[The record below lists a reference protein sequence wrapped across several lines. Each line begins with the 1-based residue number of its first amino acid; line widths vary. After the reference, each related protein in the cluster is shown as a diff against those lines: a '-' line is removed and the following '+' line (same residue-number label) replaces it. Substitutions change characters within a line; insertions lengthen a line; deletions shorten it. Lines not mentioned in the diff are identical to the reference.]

1 MFQPLQALIDLVL
14 PPRCPG
20 CRVIVDGDGRFCADC
35 WPQLQFISSPACACC
50 GLPFEIDRGPGALC
64 GQCLATPP
72 RYTSAR
78 AALVYGGPARTV
90 LLGLKHGDRQ
100 HLATMMARQMLR
112 PGAEFLAPDVVLVP
126 VPLHRWRLW
135 RRGFNQAAL
144 LARAIAAASGA
155 ELAIDALER
164 VKPTPPSQGMGRA
177 ARRLCPRPAPGRRA
191 GRPCLDLC
199 PGGAH
204 DRRGVSPVGRQRRG
218 WRRKPEHGTM
228 TLGEKIMAKV
238 EIYTK
243 FLCPYCTRAKAL
255 LGAKG
260 VAFEEYDISM
270 GGPLRAEMLERAG
283 GRNTVPQVFIDGRHI
298 GGSDDL
304 AALDRAG
311 KLDPLLAA

>member
-35 WPQLQFISSPACACC
+35 WPQLQFISAPACACC

-78 AALVYGGPARTV
+78 APLVYGGPARTV

-155 ELAIDALER
+155 ELAVDALER
-164 VKPTPPSQGMGRA
+164 VKQTAPSQGMGRA
-177 ARRLCPRPAPGRRA
+177 ARARNVRGVFRIKDRARVRGRTVVLVDDVLTTGATADACARVLRRA
-191 GRPCLDLC
+191 GARAVHVLTFARVVRTTDEAYRPLD
-199 PGGAH
+199 GSAGA
-204 DRRGVSPVGRQRRG
+204 GVESP
-218 WRRKPEHGTM
+218 
-228 TLGEKIMAKV
+228 
-238 EIYTK
+238 
-243 FLCPYCTRAKAL
+243 
-255 LGAKG
+255 
-260 VAFEEYDISM
+260 
-270 GGPLRAEMLERAG
+270 
-283 GRNTVPQVFIDGRHI
+283 NTAQ
-298 GGSDDL
+298 
-304 AALDRAG
+304 
-311 KLDPLLAA
+311 